1 VNFAHKRT
9 ETPSVISIVPFIPP
23 INGLVLPR
31 QVPIQLN
38 NTSVIIQI
46 SDIFL
51 MTITF
56 DTTGDKTDFLNAL
69 GNNLDNV
76 SQEKP
81 NNSFNFVMVS
91 FCLATMINDNLPNGT
106 MYHDDV

>member
-1 VNFAHKRT
+1 
-9 ETPSVISIVPFIPP
+9 
-23 INGLVLPR
+23 
-31 QVPIQLN
+31 
-38 NTSVIIQI
+38 
-46 SDIFL
+46 

-69 GNNLDNV
+69 GNNLDDV

-91 FCLATMINDNLPNGT
+91 FCLAMMISDCLKFNCT
-106 MYHDDV
+106 